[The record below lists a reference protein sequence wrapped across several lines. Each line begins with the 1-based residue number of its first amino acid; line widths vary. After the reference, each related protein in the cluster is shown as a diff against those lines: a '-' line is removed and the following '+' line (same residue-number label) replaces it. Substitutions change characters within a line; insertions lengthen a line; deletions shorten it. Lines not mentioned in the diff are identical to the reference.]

1 MDKEKLRELKEGWR
15 PDGWHTLVPKYHT
28 LHCYAPEFCVSQ
40 SYEQGADAMLKA
52 VLSLLPQAEPVSED
66 LVEQVAHGFSEH
78 KAGHC
83 PPTSNEAICA
93 DLKSCCNLCW
103 TKHVISLIRPVIEKE
118 EKDKWIAACAYH
130 GIKIEQ
136 PQQLKRIIAQLK
148 EAGE

>member
-1 MDKEKLRELKEGWR
+1 MSRNPHPNAGKPPDYLEVGTIYECIPCLVLNRHKWAGRAMKAEAELAKL
-15 PDGWHTLVPKYHT
+15 
-28 LHCYAPEFCVSQ
+28 S
-40 SYEQGADAMLKA
+40 
-52 VLSLLPQAEPVSED
+52 EPVSED